1 MCYYKIK
8 TANIGYINQF
18 QKVNSLKFNQL
29 KLVLLHFIK
38 KVMNFSN
45 QLISW
50 YLHNKRN
57 LPWRATINPYK
68 IWLSEI
74 ILQQTRVDQGTEY
87 YYKFVEN
94 FPTVKAL
101 AIASEE
107 QILKLWQGLG
117 YYSRA
122 RNLHFSAKYI
132 MNELHGEFPKTY
144 NELIKLK
151 GVGDYTASAVA
162 SICFNE
168 ATAVVDGNVY
178 RVLSRY
184 FGVSTPINSAKGIK
198 EFKQLAQ
205 QLLDTENSGTHNQAI
220 MEFGALMC
228 KPQNPIC
235 CNCPLNS
242 SCVALSEKRVNE
254 LPVKEN
260 KVKIKKRYFN
270 YIVVETEDNK
280 TKIVKR
286 EKGIWK
292 NLYEFPLIE
301 TGSLIDEK
309 QLVELQKFNTLFK
322 TADITI
328 KLFNNNVIIHKLS
341 HQHIYTKFW
350 IVKTQ
355 ILTDYT
361 VHWETIKKYPVS
373 TLIHNFLNQYKTN

>member
-1 MCYYKIK
+1 M
-8 TANIGYINQF
+8 
-18 QKVNSLKFNQL
+18 S
-29 KLVLLHFIK
+29 
-38 KVMNFSN
+38 FSN
-45 QLISW
+45 QLILW

-57 LPWRATINPYK
+57 LPWRATVNPYK

-74 ILQQTRVDQGTEY
+74 ILQQTRVDQGMEY
-87 YYKFVEN
+87 YYKFIKN
-94 FPTVKAL
+94 FPTVKELAL
-101 AIASEE
+101 ASEE

-122 RNLHFSAKYI
+122 RNLHFSAKYV
-132 MNELHGEFPKTY
+132 MNELYGEFPKTY

-151 GVGDYTASAVA
+151 GVGDYTASAIA

-178 RVLSRY
+178 RVLARY
-184 FGVSTPINSAKGIK
+184 FGISTPINSTKGIK

-228 KPQNPIC
+228 KPQNPTC
-235 CNCPLNS
+235 SNCPLND
-242 SCVALSEKRVNE
+242 SCVALSKKRVNKF
-254 LPVKEN
+254 PVKGN
-260 KVKIKKRYFN
+260 KIKIKKRYFN
-270 YIVVETEDNK
+270 YIVIEAEDNK

-301 TGSLIDEK
+301 TVNLINEK
-309 QLVELQKFNTLFK
+309 QLVELKEFNMLFE

-355 ILTDYT
+355 VLTGYT